1 MQSWKM
7 LLNDSQDA
15 SFHLRS
21 PYFLTG
27 VGSSAE
33 QRGGGLLPRLD
44 TRYSLLRY
52 AATGSGRVV
61 WKTNTP
67 LNRPCAYNGWEGERE
82 MAMKERTQHPA
93 PTAKALSYSPEMT
106 DAEIAALIARLHR
119 NAAARTH
126 PGPQITDS
134 VEV

>member
-1 MQSWKM
+1 
-7 LLNDSQDA
+7 
-15 SFHLRS
+15 
-21 PYFLTG
+21 
-27 VGSSAE
+27 
-33 QRGGGLLPRLD
+33 
-44 TRYSLLRY
+44 
-52 AATGSGRVV
+52 
-61 WKTNTP
+61 
-67 LNRPCAYNGWEGERE
+67 

-134 VEV
+134 VEVVRQMRAERDATLPEIIEAVDGNRYGKI